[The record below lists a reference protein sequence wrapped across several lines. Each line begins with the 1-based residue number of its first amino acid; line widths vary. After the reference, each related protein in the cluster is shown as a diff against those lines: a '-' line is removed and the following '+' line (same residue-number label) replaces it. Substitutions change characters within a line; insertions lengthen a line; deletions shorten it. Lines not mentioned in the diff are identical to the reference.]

1 MPERKF
7 FIAGVKFRGTE
18 AINEL
23 IRRQVGDML
32 EMEKEPEN
40 KYDPNAVKL
49 ISNGTMVGYVP
60 QRFSSEVTAML
71 TIGDAECQIVAINP
85 TRPPYELCEVVVR
98 MKKSEDEDAT
108 EEEYEDGLENMSD
121 DNFSEFRR

>member
-7 FIAGVKFRGTE
+7 FIAGVKFRGIE

-23 IRRQVGDML
+23 KQRQVGDML
-32 EMEKEPEN
+32 EMEKEPN

-71 TIGDAECQIVAINP
+71 TIGDAECQIVTVNP

-108 EEEYEDGLENMSD
+108 EDELENMSD
-121 DNFSEFRR
+121 ADDFSEFRR

>member
-7 FIAGVKFRGTE
+7 FIAGVKFRGIE

-23 IRRQVGDML
+23 KQRQVGDML

-49 ISNGTMVGYVP
+49 ISNGTMVGT
-60 QRFSSEVTAML
+60 SSSDSA
-71 TIGDAECQIVAINP
+71 P
-85 TRPPYELCEVVVR
+85 
-98 MKKSEDEDAT
+98 KSLPCH
-108 EEEYEDGLENMSD
+108 Y
-121 DNFSEFRR
+121 R